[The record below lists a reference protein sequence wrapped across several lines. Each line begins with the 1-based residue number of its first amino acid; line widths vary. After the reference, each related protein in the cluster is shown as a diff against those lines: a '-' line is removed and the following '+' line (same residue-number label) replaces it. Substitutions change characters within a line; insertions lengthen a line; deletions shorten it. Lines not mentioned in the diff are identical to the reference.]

1 MPADLIDEI
10 GPAPDNSNKPRNSAN
25 MVMDNIDDS
34 VYANFL
40 DQEIIADTYSSLQRG
55 TSRVRQHILA
65 LYSQCTVFKNP
76 MNTSKTFHITKYTTS
91 NEKNI
96 NQNMHR
102 VLNPHEYLPERH
114 FLPPISTQHC
124 SPHHQIRIKHKKC
137 TNT

>member
-65 LYSQCTVFKNP
+65 LYSHCTVFLKPHEYLKNISHHQYTTSNAKKQNKICTVFKIP
-76 MNTSKTFHITKYTTS
+76 MNTYL
-91 NEKNI
+91 KNI
-96 NQNMHR
+96 
-102 VLNPHEYLPERH
+102 
-114 FLPPISTQHC
+114 F
-124 SPHHQIRIKHKKC
+124 HHQ
-137 TNT
+137 

>member
-65 LYSQCTVFKNP
+65 LYSHCTVFKNP

-91 NEKNI
+91 NENNNKI
-96 NQNMHR
+96 
-102 VLNPHEYLPERH
+102 
-114 FLPPISTQHC
+114 
-124 SPHHQIRIKHKKC
+124 C
-137 TNT
+137 TVF

>member
-65 LYSQCTVFKNP
+65 LYSHCTVFETPWIPEKHFSSPIHNIKCE
-76 MNTSKTFHITKYTTS
+76 KTK
-91 NEKNI
+91 
-96 NQNMHR
+96 QNMHC
-102 VLNPHEYLPERH
+102 V
-114 FLPPISTQHC
+114 
-124 SPHHQIRIKHKKC
+124 
-137 TNT
+137 

>member
-55 TSRVRQHILA
+55 TSRVRQHLWHSRLWSFQRRDTKLEKFLA
-65 LYSQCTVFKNP
+65 KNQLYSNE
-76 MNTSKTFHITKYTTS
+76 ITK
-91 NEKNI
+91 
-96 NQNMHR
+96 
-102 VLNPHEYLPERH
+102 
-114 FLPPISTQHC
+114 F
-124 SPHHQIRIKHKKC
+124 
-137 TNT
+137 